1 MTNVLIVGSSV
12 GAIIGLLHA
21 WSVYSR
27 RVSAF
32 PEKAA
37 TRPLAVRASA
47 AYFALWTFFLWV
59 LFGSYVFY
67 LWVISVAIYTIYRG
81 VKKLLNVIPSR

>member
-1 MTNVLIVGSSV
+1 MTNALIVGSAV
-12 GAIIGLLHA
+12 GAIIGLLHG

-32 PEKAA
+32 PEK
-37 TRPLAVRASA
+37 LAVRPVAVRTSA

-59 LFGSYVFY
+59 LFGAYVFY
-67 LWVISVAIYTIYRG
+67 LWVISVVIYTIYRG
-81 VKKLLNVIPSR
+81 VKRS